1 MSQTDNSLSDLIH
14 KVIGNYY
21 DYLKNEECK
30 ETDGMRRHADMIVK
44 IKTLAARKD
53 VVEVYFQHNIA
64 ESEMLYNMALKTLD
78 QALKTGDEEMAYIAM
93 TTITVIHGKTPFL
106 DE

>member
-21 DYLKNEECK
+21 DYLKNEERK
-30 ETDGMRRHADMIVK
+30 ETDGMQRHADMMVR
-44 IKTLAARKD
+44 IKTLSAQKD

-78 QALKTGDEEMAYIAM
+78 HALKTGDEEMAYIAM
-93 TTITVIHGKTPFL
+93 TTITVIHGKVPFI